1 MNSKQK
7 LNQIKL
13 AQWAVRFQE
22 QAASGLTAK
31 AWCDENNITI
41 HTYNYWKHKLKLE
54 YMDSL
59 LPEQHDIVALTPG
72 AFQPSATPQPQ
83 LTDTSPLCQ
92 LHDSRDSH
100 DFYDAASVCITI
112 GDIRISAG
120 SSVPEETLLQILKA
134 VRHA

>member
-59 LPEQHDIVALTPG
+59 LPEHHDIVALTPG
-72 AFQPSATPQPQ
+72 AFQPSATPQP
-83 LTDTSPLCQ
+83 
-92 LHDSRDSH
+92 
-100 DFYDAASVCITI
+100 
-112 GDIRISAG
+112 
-120 SSVPEETLLQILKA
+120 
-134 VRHA
+134 